1 MGVTIT
7 GANVSP
13 DRIGSVVLFGFIL
26 MGVGM
31 AMIEIPTVPEI
42 IDAVEEQPELRGNYD
57 VE

>member
-7 GANVSP
+7 GVNVSP

-42 IDAVEEQPELRGNYD
+42 IDAVEE
-57 VE
+57 